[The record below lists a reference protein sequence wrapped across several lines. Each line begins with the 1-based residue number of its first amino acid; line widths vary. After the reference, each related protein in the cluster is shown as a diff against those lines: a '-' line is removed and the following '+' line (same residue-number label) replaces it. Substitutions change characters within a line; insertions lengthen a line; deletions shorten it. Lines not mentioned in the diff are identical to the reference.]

1 MTEAATSDLRAALDV
16 YEVTVQL
23 LLVSRDLPD
32 GSTRKK
38 GQSLYVGD
46 IRITL
51 LEVEGNRVRLG
62 FEVPL
67 VPPELAAVAL
77 VARTQRP
84 PGGTAI

>member
-1 MTEAATSDLRAALDV
+1 MVTATK
-16 YEVTVQL
+16 T
-23 LLVSRDLPD
+23 
-32 GSTRKK
+32 K
-38 GQSLYVGD
+38 GKRPAPAGD

-67 VPPELAAVAL
+67 VPPELAAEAL
-77 VARTQRP
+77 LARTQRP